1 MRPTP
6 PPPRHKMAVLT
17 FLGLIAPVYFIPSA
31 VAATLRVSHLAVVIL
46 SLALIVPLMTYVI
59 MPTLTRVFASWLGT
73 QRSATAGELVEAPFR
88 SPCSTLHA
96 KRPQRRTG
104 GPACRRGGLWES
116 GFAGPSPA
124 RTPDSPCWR
133 KAWRVLT
140 VGQGA
145 RLHP

>member
-104 GPACRRGGLWES
+104 GACVSAGRIMGVGLRGSFTGEDAR
-116 GFAGPSPA
+116 FAVLEKSVA
-124 RTPDSPCWR
+124 RVDGGTGC
-133 KAWRVLT
+133 
-140 VGQGA
+140 
-145 RLHP
+145 